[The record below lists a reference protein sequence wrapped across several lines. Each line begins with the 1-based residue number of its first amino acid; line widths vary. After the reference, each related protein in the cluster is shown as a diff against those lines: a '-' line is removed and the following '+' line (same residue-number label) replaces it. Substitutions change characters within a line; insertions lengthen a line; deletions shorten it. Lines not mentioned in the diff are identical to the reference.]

1 MILPAVLLKRN
12 YLIWTLDLRRN
23 CAVATQSPNPV
34 SSMCCACCFDA
45 TSYIPTQAWKRKDRQ
60 MFVCIS
66 VDPKSNV
73 KSQRPTKNKENYD
86 KESVLTADHWHKLS
100 HQRSSCIKRSNSW
113 SLSPLGNSDHQS
125 SRAKATQLYQQ
136 RLCNISLIDTQMF
149 LSWHHSGQRTLFLH
163 ISCWCICLHRNTT
176 VVTIC
181 NQSSIKPWDQKT
193 YI

>member
-60 MFVCIS
+60 MFVCFS

-73 KSQRPTKNKENYD
+73 QSQRPKKIRNIMTKNQFSPQITGTNSPIKGAAVSNAQ
-86 KESVLTADHWHKLS
+86 TAGLS
-100 HQRSSCIKRSNSW
+100 LHLATVITKALEPRQHNFIRS
-113 SLSPLGNSDHQS
+113 
-125 SRAKATQLYQQ
+125 AYVT
-136 RLCNISLIDTQMF
+136 F
-149 LSWHHSGQRTLFLH
+149 L
-163 ISCWCICLHRNTT
+163 
-176 VVTIC
+176 
-181 NQSSIKPWDQKT
+181 
-193 YI
+193 